1 MPIDRAIA
9 WGARPPEMVPPSAPL
24 GTVHLDPELQGTGNG
39 ALPWP
44 WPPRRALLALALA
57 ARTVAGGLLP
67 DQLTRWGRAHGLW
80 AEDAAAAVETALAEA
95 LANAVVHG
103 CLGLPGMAAFQPDPQ
118 AYFDAVDAGL
128 ADDRLARRPVF
139 LVVRRCVR
147 LTVVHVADR
156 GAGFRPAVSGLAV
169 SGLALT
175 GSGVAGAVSGRGL
188 ALIRGLT
195 RRMRLSDGGRR
206 ISLSFLRVEREP

>member
-1 MPIDRAIA
+1 MPTDRAIA
-9 WGARPPEMVPPSAPL
+9 WGGRPPDVVPPSAPL
-24 GTVHLDPELQGTGNG
+24 GSVYLDPELQGPGLG
-39 ALPWP
+39 ALPAP
-44 WPPRRALLALALA
+44 WPPGRALLALTLA
-57 ARTVAGGLLP
+57 ARTVAAGPLP
-67 DQLTRWGRAHGLW
+67 EELARWGRWHGLW
-80 AEDAAAAVETALAEA
+80 PEEATTAVETALAEA

-128 ADDRLARRPVF
+128 ADDRLGRRPVL
-139 LVVRRCVR
+139 LVVRRCAR

-156 GAGFRPAVSGLAV
+156 GGGFQPAPA
-169 SGLALT
+169 
-175 GSGVAGAVSGRGL
+175 GSGTAGAVSGRGL

-206 ISLSFLRVEREP
+206 TSLSFLRVECEP